1 MKKGDPKPA
10 AARVSELKR
19 RVEQRQEAIV
29 AKCHPAL
36 FDLAQL
42 WKESIRALHSLGP
55 QPPVE
60 LVAEIDARF
69 ERRCEEILLKYPG
82 NVPPSANTFAAQ
94 IVFSHEA
101 LESKTDH
108 RGVAEWIHFER
119 HRTPLKVD
127 LEKRAA
133 KDYKASRRLLRTAG
147 DWEARRCN
155 RKIQPF
161 KGELQH
167 RNLFET
173 LWGFG
178 LESLT
183 PEELAFFFDEYC
195 PCAKVHDPDALKKS
209 RNRVRSFLQKAI
221 K

>member
-10 AARVSELKR
+10 EARVSELQRK
-19 RVEQRQEAIV
+19 VEQRQEATV
-29 AKCHPAL
+29 AKCHPAI
-36 FDLAQL
+36 FELAQA

-55 QPPVE
+55 QPPAE
-60 LVAEIDARF
+60 LVTEIDARF
-69 ERRCEEILLKYPG
+69 ERRTEEIRLKYSG
-82 NVPPSANTFAAQ
+82 NVAPRENTFGAQ
-94 IVFSHEA
+94 IVFSGKA
-101 LESKTDH
+101 LDSKTDDL
-108 RGVAEWIHFER
+108 GVAEWIHFER

-147 DWEARRCN
+147 DCEALRCN

-161 KGELQH
+161 KGELEH
-167 RNLFET
+167 RNVFET

-183 PEELAFFFDEYC
+183 PEELAFFYDEYC